1 MAPSE
6 SHKTCQAA
14 LVKVLGQRSK
24 INKRKDHI
32 MTKPISTSEQG
43 LKPHY
48 RVWVV
53 VSNPL
58 LHLASW
64 TEPKIDQDLTTRVE
78 GGWIDDHQYNE
89 TIGLINWEAITAITW
104 R

>member
-1 MAPSE
+1 
-6 SHKTCQAA
+6 
-14 LVKVLGQRSK
+14 
-24 INKRKDHI
+24 
-32 MTKPISTSEQG
+32 MTKPISASEQG

-53 VSNPL
+53 LPNAL

-78 GGWIDDHQYNE
+78 GDWIDDHQYRD
-89 TIGLINWEAITAITW
+89 TMDLINWEANTSITRRCTE
-104 R
+104 